1 MKKIVSLMAGVAAVA
16 LSAAPALAG
25 PDIYQGSVNFGAG
38 NTSATLNT
46 TGMNGLEQ
54 LANIANLVIVG
65 GADLANPGVNSSVA
79 LFTIDSDGF
88 ANNQGTANSQNQ
100 GATFSLIGNVTP
112 DCAYYVGNA
121 SKTIDFGQIGINAND
136 NNPGAAFD
144 MVGNAPSVDIDTNLA
159 GCNTRNRVTINKA
172 NLKNNG
178 AAGLGFDS
186 DQFTD
191 ELQFTATANYAAGA
205 VGSSSAVNSA
215 TNHIVIGAAATTGSA
230 QHGAWK
236 SAMNLRLQVQNPGKS
251 LVAGTYN
258 GAVQL
263 DISAY

>member
-1 MKKIVSLMAGVAAVA
+1 MKKIVSLMAGAAVLA
-16 LSAAPALAG
+16 LAAAPALAG
-25 PDIYQGSVNFGAG
+25 PDIYQGSATGSVNIPILGLNLSGSTTNTGLVGLADTAQGFGWLPD
-38 NTSATLNT
+38 N
-46 TGMNGLEQ
+46 
-54 LANIANLVIVG
+54 
-65 GADLANPGVNSSVA
+65 VA
-79 LFTIDSDGF
+79 LFTIDSNGF
-88 ANNQGTANSQNQ
+88 ANDQGTADASNI
-100 GATFSLIGNVTP
+100 GATFSLTGTVTP
-112 DCAYYVGNA
+112 DCAYYVGGA
-121 SKTIDFGQIGINAND
+121 STTIDFGQIGINAND

-172 NLKNNG
+172 NLKNGG
-178 AAGLGFDS
+178 AAALGFDGA
-186 DQFTD
+186 QFTD

-205 VGSSSAVNSA
+205 VGSIAPVNGSA
-215 TNHIVIGAAATTGSA
+215 NHIVVGAGATTGSA

>member
-1 MKKIVSLMAGVAAVA
+1 MKKIVSLMAGAAAVA

-25 PDIYQGSVNFGAG
+25 PDIYQGSATGSLNIPAIPILLPNGINLSG
-38 NTSATLNT
+38 TSTNTA
-46 TGMNGLEQ
+46 
-54 LANIANLVIVG
+54 LVDAIDSLV
-65 GADLANPGVNSSVA
+65 NPGVTSSIA
-79 LFTIDSDGF
+79 LFTIDSNGF

-172 NLKNNG
+172 NLKNGG
-178 AAGLGFDS
+178 AAGLGFDGA
-186 DQFTD
+186 QFTD
-191 ELQFTATANYAAGA
+191 ELQFTATARYTAGA
-205 VGSSSAVNSA
+205 VNSTAAVNGA
-215 TNHIVIGAAATTGSA
+215 ANHIVVGAGATTASA

-236 SAMNLRLQVQNPGKS
+236 SAMNIRLEVQNPGKS